1 VKRSIAFAV
10 SEMPRAGSGADASL
24 CPCNQEDKMNK
35 VGSVFMAIL
44 LSAALASP
52 AFGQNLAAGVKAGVD
67 FADLGGFE
75 DPPFNYSTD
84 LKTGFS
90 FGGFLGIDLH
100 PMFRLQGE
108 LQYVQKGAKA
118 TQAGNEA
125 KFHVNYIEVLVPLT
139 LLIPVEGAVAPRL
152 YVGPSLAF
160 ELDCKAKG
168 QIEDEDVDLTCDEL
182 GATTNTTDFGVL
194 FGGGIDIAVGSGA
207 VSLDVLYNLG
217 LGDIAKE
224 DPTDPKVEVTNRNIQ
239 ILVGYGFR
247 FGS

>member
-1 VKRSIAFAV
+1 
-10 SEMPRAGSGADASL
+10 
-24 CPCNQEDKMNK
+24 MNK
-35 VGSVFMAIL
+35 LGPVFTAIL

-52 AFGQNLAAGVKAGVD
+52 GYAQNLTAGVKAGID
-67 FADLGGFE
+67 FADLGGDFE
-75 DPPFNYSTD
+75 DLIETSTD

-90 FGGFLGIDLH
+90 IGGFLGFDLH
-100 PMFRLQGE
+100 RMFRLQGE

-118 TQAGNEA
+118 SEGGSEL
-125 KFHVNYIEVLVPLT
+125 KFKVDYIEVLVPLT
-139 LLIPVEGAVAPRL
+139 LMIPVEGAVAPRF

-160 ELDCKAKG
+160 EMSCKVKGEADNQDFDYDCDS
-168 QIEDEDVDLTCDEL
+168 EEV
-182 GATTNTTDFGVL
+182 GAPTNSTDFGIL

-207 VSLDVLYNLG
+207 VTFDVLYNLG

-224 DPTDPKVEVTNRNIQ
+224 DEIDPVVEVTNRNIQ